1 MIGTTH
7 QGLAAD
13 LKFVVGP
20 EKGGPPLLREHP
32 DMLDSAS
39 DSPSTLELSIVMPCL
54 NEADTLASCLLKAQ
68 RVLDEQRI
76 AGELI
81 VADNGSTDG
90 SREIATRMG
99 ARVIDV
105 PTRGYGAALMGGIE
119 AARGRYVI
127 MGDADDSYDF
137 GQIPAFLQQLRA
149 GYDFVQGCRLP
160 AGGGTVLPGAMPLL
174 HRWVGNPVFSM
185 LARVMFSAPIHDVN
199 CGMRGFSRAL
209 YQRLEQRAT
218 GMEFAV
224 EMIVKA
230 CNRGARIAEVP
241 ITLHPDGRRAHAP
254 HLRMVRDG
262 WRTLR
267 LLLMCSP
274 RWLYNVPG
282 LVLVGLGLVAY
293 GLALP
298 GSRIAGVSFEVNTL
312 LVGSLAILLGY
323 QSMLFGV
330 FAGTFAAVEG
340 FLPAGAF
347 LYRFLKHASLERG
360 LALGM
365 IGMALGIGL
374 IGVVVQQWVASGLGN
389 LNYATTMRWAIPG
402 VTLTALG
409 FQTVLAS
416 FMISLIAL
424 GPTGQER
431 AITSRRR

>member
-1 MIGTTH
+1 
-7 QGLAAD
+7 
-13 LKFVVGP
+13 
-20 EKGGPPLLREHP
+20 
-32 DMLDSAS
+32 
-39 DSPSTLELSIVMPCL
+39 
-54 NEADTLASCLLKAQ
+54 
-68 RVLDEQRI
+68 
-76 AGELI
+76 
-81 VADNGSTDG
+81 
-90 SREIATRMG
+90 
-99 ARVIDV
+99 
-105 PTRGYGAALMGGIE
+105 
-119 AARGRYVI
+119 
-127 MGDADDSYDF
+127 
-137 GQIPAFLQQLRA
+137 
-149 GYDFVQGCRLP
+149 
-160 AGGGTVLPGAMPLL
+160 
-174 HRWVGNPVFSM
+174 
-185 LARVMFSAPIHDVN
+185 
-199 CGMRGFSRAL
+199 
-209 YQRLEQRAT
+209 
-218 GMEFAV
+218 
-224 EMIVKA
+224 
-230 CNRGARIAEVP
+230 
-241 ITLHPDGRRAHAP
+241 
-254 HLRMVRDG
+254 
-262 WRTLR
+262 
-267 LLLMCSP
+267 MCSP

>member
-1 MIGTTH
+1 MASTQLGF
-7 QGLAAD
+7 GAD
-13 LKFVVGP
+13 RTSMLP
-20 EKGGPPLLREHP
+20 SRER
-32 DMLDSAS
+32 DSA
-39 DSPSTLELSIVMPCL
+39 PLQGYPGNRENTPIAMGTLELSIVLPCL
-54 NEADTLASCLLKAQ
+54 NEADTLAACLLKAQ
-68 RVLDEQRI
+68 RVLRDQSI
-76 AGELI
+76 AGEVI

-90 SREIATRMG
+90 SREIAIRGG
-99 ARVIDV
+99 ARVVDV
-105 PTRGYGAALMGGIE
+105 PGRGYGAALMGGI
-119 AARGRYVI
+119 AASRGRYII

-137 GQIPAFLQQLRA
+137 GQIPAFLEKLRA
-149 GYDFVQGCRLP
+149 GYDLVQGCRLP
-160 AGGGTVLPGAMPLL
+160 AGGGTVLRGAMPPL

-199 CGMRGFSRAL
+199 CGMRGFTRAL
-209 YQRLEQRAT
+209 YDGLQQRAT

-230 CNRGARIAEVP
+230 CTHRARIAEVP

-282 LVLVGLGLVAY
+282 LLLVCLGLLAY
-293 GLALP
+293 GIALP
-298 GSRIAGVSFEVNTL
+298 GSRIAGVSFDVHTL
-312 LVGSLAILLGY
+312 LVGSLAILVGY
-323 QSMLFGV
+323 QSILFGV

-340 FLPAGAF
+340 FLPAGTW
-347 LYRFLKHASLERG
+347 LHRFLRHASLERG
-360 LALGM
+360 LIVGSIGTVLGL
-365 IGMALGIGL
+365 AL
-374 IGVVVQQWVASGLGN
+374 IGVVVQQWWASGFGN
-389 LNYATTMRWAIPG
+389 LDYAATMRWVIPG
-402 VTLTALG
+402 ATLTALG

-431 AITSRRR
+431 TRAAA

>member
-1 MIGTTH
+1 MDRTH
-7 QGLAAD
+7 AGLAAD
-13 LKFVVGP
+13 LKFVL
-20 EKGGPPLLREHP
+20 PLEQR
-32 DMLDSAS
+32 
-39 DSPSTLELSIVMPCL
+39 SPVPSRDHRFTTDDTAEEAATIELSVVLPCL

-68 RVLDEQRI
+68 RVLHERQI
-76 AGELI
+76 AGEII

-90 SREIATRMG
+90 SCEIAARMG
-99 ARVIDV
+99 ARVVHV
-105 PTRGYGAALMGGIE
+105 PTRGYGAALMGGIA

-137 GQIPAFLQQLRA
+137 GQIPAFLERLRA
-149 GYDFVQGCRLP
+149 GYDYVQGCRLP

-174 HRWVGNPVFSM
+174 HRWIGNPLFSM
-185 LARVMFSAPIHDVN
+185 LARLMFSAPIHDVN

-209 YQRLEQRAT
+209 YESLEQRAT

-230 CNRGARIAEVP
+230 CTRGARIAEVP

-254 HLRMVRDG
+254 HLRMMRDG

-274 RWLYNVPG
+274 RWLYTAPG
-282 LVLVGLGLVAY
+282 LLLMGLGLLAY
-293 GLALP
+293 GVALP
-298 GSRIAGVSFEVNTL
+298 GSRIAGVHFEVNTL
-312 LVGSLAILLGY
+312 LVGSLAVLLGY
-323 QSMLFGV
+323 QAMLFGV

-347 LYRFLKHASLERG
+347 LHRFLKHASLERG
-360 LALGM
+360 LVL
-365 IGMALGIGL
+365 GL
-374 IGVVVQQWVASGLGN
+374 IGTILGLALIGAVVEQWWASGLGN
-389 LNYATTMRWAIPG
+389 LNYASSMRRAIPG

-424 GPTGQER
+424 GPTGQDR
-431 AITSRRR
+431 AISSRRR